1 MEWQPFKEKPYLLI
15 AKKGNE
21 RSYLKLDEGSSLS
34 LAKFDISGAEVKN
47 GIKIY
52 FGERVFEV
60 HDSLF
65 IGFIVEDKEQNYPK
79 IIL

>member
-1 MEWQPFKEKPYLLI
+1 MEWQPFKKKPYLLI

-47 GIKIY
+47 GIK
-52 FGERVFEV
+52 
-60 HDSLF
+60 
-65 IGFIVEDKEQNYPK
+65 GFILVNVCLKCMIVCLLD
-79 IIL
+79 LL